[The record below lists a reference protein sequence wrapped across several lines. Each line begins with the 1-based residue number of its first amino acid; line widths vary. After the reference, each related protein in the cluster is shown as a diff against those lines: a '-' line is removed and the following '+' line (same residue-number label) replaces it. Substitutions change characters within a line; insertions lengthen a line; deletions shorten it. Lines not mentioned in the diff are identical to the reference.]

1 VLLLARAKKALAE
14 LRRIERLE
22 QHAAGELIPRT
33 AVVEYVT
40 TLSFWIRDAVLTQP
54 DRLANQLAGASDQA
68 EIYRMLRADGH
79 ALLEK
84 LARASRVQDG

>member
-1 VLLLARAKKALAE
+1 MLAE

-22 QHAAGELIPRT
+22 QYAAGELIPRT
-33 AVVEYVT
+33 ALVEYVT
-40 TLSFWIRDAVLTQP
+40 TLSFLLRDAVLAQP
-54 DRLANQLAGASDQA
+54 DRLANHLAGASDQT

-84 LARASRVQDG
+84 LSRAIRDADPQRQPPGRS